1 MQDDRIDLVFKALA
15 HPERRR
21 ILASLHRRPNQ
32 SLFEI
37 CTTSLAETGQP
48 LSRQTISQH
57 LDALERAGLL
67 EISWKGRTKTHSVN
81 LDPLRKA
88 TEAAIDRYL

>member
-1 MQDDRIDLVFKALA
+1 MQDDQIDLVFKALA

-21 ILASLHRRPNQ
+21 ILASLHRRPGQ

-37 CTTSLAETGQP
+37 CVSSVAENGQP

-57 LDALERAGLL
+57 LDAMEKAGLL
-67 EISWKGRTKTHSVN
+67 EISWKGRTKAHSIN
-81 LDPLRKA
+81 LDPLRV
-88 TEAAIDRYL
+88 AAEIAVKPYL

>member
-1 MQDDRIDLVFKALA
+1 MQDTQIDLVFKALA

-21 ILASLHRRPNQ
+21 ILAFLRQRPNQ

-37 CTTSLAETGQP
+37 CASSFAEDGKV

-57 LDALERAGLL
+57 LDMLQRAGLI
-67 EISWKGRTKTHSVN
+67 EVTWKGRTKLHAVN
-81 LDPLRKA
+81 VDPLR
-88 TEAAIDRYL
+88 AAAEIALKPYL